1 MARPSPTRSSKLT
14 AEEIRL
20 QKEADALSRKEQE
33 LQQRLR
39 KLPAQLE
46 AKRSREQA
54 ILKQRAVTASPAISL
69 NGARGPRNSKPN
81 GKSRPL
87 RAREY
92 QNARTKF
99 IVLCLILA
107 SIGILLWRALP

>member
-1 MARPSPTRSSKLT
+1 MARPSPVRSNKLS
-14 AEEIRL
+14 AEELRL

-39 KLPAQLE
+39 RLPAQME
-46 AKRSREQA
+46 AKRSRDLE
-54 ILKQRAVTASPAISL
+54 ILKHRAVTASPAISL
-69 NGARGPRNSKPN
+69 NGARGPRNSKAN
-81 GKSRPL
+81 SKSRPL

>member
-1 MARPSPTRSSKLT
+1 MPRPSPARSNKLS

-39 KLPAQLE
+39 RLPAQIE
-46 AKRSREQA
+46 AKRSRDLEL
-54 ILKQRAVTASPAISL
+54 LKLRAKNSSPAISL
-69 NGARGPRNSKPN
+69 KGMRGSRNSKSN
-81 GKSRPL
+81 GKTRPL
-87 RAREY
+87 AAREY